1 MQENKEVGSNDLAQ
15 EEIEQTEVTKE
26 VVDTDGAESTEV
38 AQEEKKPKKLGGF
51 QRKALRL
58 EAELSTLRDE
68 VATLKAGKSE
78 TAQAAV
84 DLKKP
89 NEDYFKTTAEYLEA
103 LSDYKAEVKIQAF
116 EKKLESKKT
125 NESAKSENAEKQN
138 AYIAKAKEYEKANP
152 DFQEALQNDFDEYG
166 EGMTFNKTVHDFLS
180 DSDLSPALV
189 HEFAKDRE
197 ILENI
202 KSMSPAQAMRE
213 LVNLEI
219 KLKNKSPKTT
229 KAPAPIQS
237 KAGNGATN
245 LKSKDPLEENI
256 SQAEYESR
264 RWAQIQ
270 AAKKRA

>member
-1 MQENKEVGSNDLAQ
+1 MQENKEVGTEVLAQ
-15 EEIEQTEVTKE
+15 EEIEQTDETKA
-26 VVDTDGAESTEV
+26 VVETDGAEGTEV
-38 AQEEKKPKKLGGF
+38 VQEEKKPKKLGGF

-68 VATLKAGKSE
+68 VANLKAGKSE
-78 TAQAAV
+78 TVQAV

-89 NEDYFKTTAEYLEA
+89 NEDDFKTTAEYLEA
-103 LSDYKAEVKIQAF
+103 LSDFKAEVKIQAF

-125 NESAKSENAEKQN
+125 TESVKSQN
-138 AYIAKAKEYEKANP
+138 DTAQKAYIAKAAEYEKVNP
-152 DFQEALQNDFDEYG
+152 DFQEALAKDFDEYG

-213 LVNLEI
+213 LVNLENT
-219 KLKNKSPKTT
+219 LKNKPAPKTT

-245 LKSKDPLEENI
+245 LKSKDPNEEGI

-270 AAKKRA
+270 ANKKRA